1 MQIIKQRE
9 KPVDAMQEKI
19 NPMHN
24 KADQL
29 LDPAQK
35 EAKLKEIKK
44 ADKELDCLFQSSRK
58 VQGQLRQLRPVALER
73 YTALQWLHNFSEVD
87 WKTVQETH
95 PKVPDHDKANV
106 YLAGLNILVGKWE
119 KEFP

>member
-73 YTALQWLHNFSEVD
+73 YTALQ
-87 WKTVQETH
+87 
-95 PKVPDHDKANV
+95 
-106 YLAGLNILVGKWE
+106 
-119 KEFP
+119 